1 MIGKFKIQPLRDW
14 VLIKEDVAQE
24 KPEAGIVISDTINSN
39 QKSQKGII
47 LATGKGKKDKPLIVK
62 VGDLVL
68 FERESGTEVSMEGV
82 KMFIIKESNIFG
94 IIRPANLEV
103 I

>member
-14 VLIKEDVAQE
+14 VLIKVDVAQE
-24 KPEAGIVISDTINSN
+24 KSKAGIVISDTINSN
-39 QKSQKGII
+39 QKSQKGIV
-47 LATGKGKKDKPLIVK
+47 LAIGKGKKDEPMIVK

-68 FERESGTEVSMEGV
+68 FGKESGTEVSMGGIT
-82 KMFIIKESNIFG
+82 MFIIKESNIFG
-94 IIRPANLEV
+94 IIQPVNLEV